1 MDVNKGEELTILKF
15 EDRASKDPVTF
26 GSSVCLQTPLGFFLS
41 FNSNGELKVEKNV
54 SYDVYHTTIAKLT
67 KWNIY
72 DAKNFKNT
80 NIVTPFDDIV
90 LKSPFGEFFQVQQND
105 VIGANGK
112 EANENCI
119 FKIVKAGIPFLP
131 DWLFKRPYLNHNNI
145 TYQYQGLLNQ
155 TGKRQAEERPKPL
168 GSFPIDIQE
177 TFLIEDLLYAMSS
190 IEGQYIKR
198 KQVQSIDGTFKSEF
212 SIEPYLPQS
221 TADFSLQFLVNKML
235 PLCNNHD
242 TIQEF
247 VNIHSQFEF
256 GLVSH
261 ALCDAIR
268 ILLKEYLLLVT
279 QLDTEFM
286 KSDLTLQKVW
296 FYVQSSLR
304 IMENLKRLTSEA
316 GNKKGGAL
324 LNVIYRLMVN
334 SSDKSIRDLFEL
346 LLEKSAQP
354 YFSILKKWIFQG
366 ILDDP
371 F

>member
-1 MDVNKGEELTILKF
+1 
-15 EDRASKDPVTF
+15 
-26 GSSVCLQTPLGFFLS
+26 
-41 FNSNGELKVEKNV
+41 
-54 SYDVYHTTIAKLT
+54 
-67 KWNIY
+67 
-72 DAKNFKNT
+72 
-80 NIVTPFDDIV
+80 
-90 LKSPFGEFFQVQQND
+90 
-105 VIGANGK
+105 
-112 EANENCI
+112 
-119 FKIVKAGIPFLP
+119 
-131 DWLFKRPYLNHNNI
+131 
-145 TYQYQGLLNQ
+145 
-155 TGKRQAEERPKPL
+155 
-168 GSFPIDIQE
+168 
-177 TFLIEDLLYAMSS
+177 
-190 IEGQYIKR
+190 
-198 KQVQSIDGTFKSEF
+198 
-212 SIEPYLPQS
+212 
-221 TADFSLQFLVNKML
+221 ML